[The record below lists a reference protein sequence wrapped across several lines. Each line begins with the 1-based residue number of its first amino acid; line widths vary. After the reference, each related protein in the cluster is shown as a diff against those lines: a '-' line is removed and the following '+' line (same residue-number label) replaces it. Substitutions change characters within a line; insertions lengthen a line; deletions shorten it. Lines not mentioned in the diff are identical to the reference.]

1 MALKTNLD
9 AMEVQFKE
17 KVGMSEREKMER
29 SEGREALLRSLTSNL
44 CSGLLV
50 LGAKE
55 FIGGV

>member
-29 SEGREALLRSLTSNL
+29 SEGREALQ
-44 CSGLLV
+44 
-50 LGAKE
+50 
-55 FIGGV
+55 IGRAHV